1 MLLKKKKKKKKRKIK
16 PYKKDVKNNILTH
29 SLTMILICRNKSI
42 DLQFKSIA

>member
-1 MLLKKKKKKKKRKIK
+1 MLLKKKEKKKKRKRN

-29 SLTMILICRNKSI
+29 SMTMILICRNKSI